1 MRYTSEL
8 IAPEKSFHSQVAYCG
23 SAYAD
28 FSGLNVYAYLQIH
41 LLIP

>member
-1 MRYTSEL
+1 MLAVKL
-8 IAPEKSFHSQVAYCG
+8 IHFALYLDMLPDFTY
-23 SAYAD
+23 

>member
-1 MRYTSEL
+1 MLAVKLLYFALHLDMLPGFS
-8 IAPEKSFHSQVAYCG
+8 
-23 SAYAD
+23 D